1 MQKYFEAVESFHKAL
16 SLKRDDAF
24 STTMLNNVVEHL
36 VDEIEPYENY
46 PSDLPKLPKLS
57 EIKDQTTSSFHTT
70 IDSTFEAENSIELN
84 GSTDV
89 EMSDV

>member
-1 MQKYFEAVESFHKAL
+1 MQNYFEAVESFHKAL

-46 PSDLPKLPKLS
+46 PNVLPKLPKLS
-57 EIKDQTTSSFHTT
+57 EIRDQTTSFHTT